1 MVLNLGYRSGVPW
14 NESKYS
20 SPEFDKALDDAGGT
34 LDVNERRKKM
44 EKVEKI
50 LVDDAVIV
58 LPLWLTRFAA
68 GSTKVHNLKQHPTN
82 YYQFNQ
88 VWVG

>member
-1 MVLNLGYRSGVPW
+1 
-14 NESKYS
+14 
-20 SPEFDKALDDAGGT
+20 
-34 LDVNERRKKM
+34 VNERRKKM
-44 EKVEKI
+44 ERVEKI